1 MKVKV
6 SLFVLALVTILPL
19 GAFARSD
26 DDDKDMVLVKLP
38 ESTSPGGRCMDG
50 SMAGYY
56 IREGTDPSLF
66 VIHLKG
72 GGGCRDKEECD
83 KRSTTTVGTSNVW
96 SDTNEAQTF

>member
-6 SLFVLALVTILPL
+6 SLFILALATILPL
-19 GAFARSD
+19 GAFASSSD
-26 DDDKDMVLVKLP
+26 DDDKDMTLVKLP

-66 VIHLKG
+66 VYPLKG
-72 GGGCRDKEECD
+72 R
-83 KRSTTTVGTSNVW
+83 RW
-96 SDTNEAQTF
+96 M